1 MLYGIPGPTPFE
13 NFIRGL
19 NSDYSLIQEP
29 ERAIGLSAPDFKA
42 FFKK

>member
-1 MLYGIPGPTPFE
+1 MLYGNPVPTPFE